1 MTKANGNVQ
10 AQNTGKNE
18 NRNGARGIKG
28 RVVALALAGVLA
40 IGGVSAWCIAG
51 VGKSPGQAPAAAQ
64 VATQQATASNATASK
79 QVRAGKTAEPGME
92 VKLTREGAIDMACK
106 RVGAGGQAKGE
117 AKNVKT
123 SDLITGGG
131 TKYYVVDFDLGDVHY
146 TVNVNVVEGTI
157 ISAEQSHGGVRQLL
171 DENGNPQEGT
181 QQPVD

>member
-1 MTKANGNVQ
+1 MTKANGNAQ

-18 NRNGARGIKG
+18 NRNGGRGIKG

-64 VATQQATASNATASK
+64 VATRQATANNATASK
-79 QVRAGKTAEPGME
+79 QVRAAKTAEPGME
-92 VKLTREGAIDMACK
+92 VKLTREGAIAMACK
-106 RVGAGGQAKGE
+106 HVGAGGQAKGE

-146 TVNVNVVEGTI
+146 TVNVDVVGGNV
-157 ISAEQSHGGVRQLL
+157 ISAEMSHGGVRQLL